1 MVSLAELA
9 PHSPGPGRDGSVT
22 LGLVIAGGLAGLVLW
37 LARSPR
43 TLSVFGFSQPLPSA
57 RMALAQMAIGA
68 VESAAAV
75 GALYVLLPADLAP
88 PFVVFAVGCIAA
100 VALGLL
106 AHAPGG
112 VGVFEAG
119 VTALLSGAG
128 RADLLAALLL
138 YRALYNLLPFVL
150 ATGTLGALWVWRRG
164 SGARLSSRRGSG

>member
-1 MVSLAELA
+1 VAGAGA
-9 PHSPGPGRDGSVT
+9 PHVVGLRIQPAAAVGTHGAGADGD
-22 LGLVIAGGLAGLVLW
+22 
-37 LARSPR
+37 R
-43 TLSVFGFSQPLPSA
+43 
-57 RMALAQMAIGA
+57 A

-88 PFVVFAVGCIAA
+88 PFVVFAVGCIGA

-112 VGVFEAG
+112 VGVFEAA

-138 YRALYNLLPFVL
+138 YRALYNLLPFML
-150 ATGTLGALWVWRRG
+150 AVGALAAIRLSRRTDPLFNSRPG
-164 SGARLSSRRGSG
+164 SG